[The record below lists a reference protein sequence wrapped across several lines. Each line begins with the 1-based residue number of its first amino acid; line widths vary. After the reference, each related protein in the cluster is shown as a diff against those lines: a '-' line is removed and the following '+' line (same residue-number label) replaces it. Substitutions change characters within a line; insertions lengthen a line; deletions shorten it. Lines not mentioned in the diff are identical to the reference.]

1 MDWLNFSGIFQ
12 YQYGHRV
19 GIPTNLHNMKFSLGD
34 SMKFSRPFNRKFKI
48 FKKLCIN
55 PQGTESVNKEVGKH

>member
-1 MDWLNFSGIFQ
+1 
-12 YQYGHRV
+12 
-19 GIPTNLHNMKFSLGD
+19 MKFSLGD

-55 PQGTESVNKEVGKH
+55 PQGTESVNKDVGNIGYFIFSVIL

>member
-1 MDWLNFSGIFQ
+1 
-12 YQYGHRV
+12 
-19 GIPTNLHNMKFSLGD
+19 MKFSLGD

-55 PQGTESVNKEVGKH
+55 PQGTESVNKEVGEHRFFYFQCYIISSRVDFLD